1 MLNFFLSPAV
11 VDSNDTLSNIV
22 EKCVKNSTSG
32 AAILDNKLKVTQVS
46 GRTHNKLTNVWP
58 RCIVYI
64 KASNKN

>member
-32 AAILDNKLKVTQVS
+32 DADNKLIVTQVS
-46 GRTHNKLTNVWP
+46 GRTHNKLTNV
-58 RCIVYI
+58 
-64 KASNKN
+64 